1 MRIYKLET
9 AIIERDGVFHV
20 RAAARLE
27 SALHG
32 TIAQERQCDSR
43 QAAEIT
49 EGLLI
54 DRINAAVRA
63 IGAALD
69 QASAYSNAHAGK
81 LDAHD
86 TDIGVA

>member
-1 MRIYKLET
+1 MRIYRLET
-9 AIIERDGVFHV
+9 AIVDRDGIFHV
-20 RAAARLE
+20 RVAARLD

-32 TIAQERQCDSR
+32 TIAQERHCDSR

-54 DRINAAVRA
+54 DRVHAAVRA

-69 QASAYSNAHAGK
+69 QASAYSDARAAA
-81 LDAHD
+81 DAHN
-86 TDIGVA
+86 TDMGVA